1 MAKTPKV
8 CDLCGGSES
17 EGRPMLSVGGANI
30 CFQCVEGLAYH
41 MFKSDM
47 GDIAAD
53 RILALVRGTHP
64 ELLPEEPHD
73 DSPVLEV
80 ETKKLDELPTPEQMH
95 RMLDQYV
102 IGQEL
107 AKRTLCVAVYNH
119 YLRLRQP
126 KTDDGTEI
134 EKSNILLAG
143 STGSGKTLLAKTLA
157 RILDVPFCIVDATT
171 LTEAGY
177 VGEDVEN
184 IILRLLQAADMN
196 VAKAER
202 GIIYVDEID
211 KIGRKT
217 QNVSITRDV
226 SGEGVQQ
233 ALLKIIEGTECNIP
247 PKGGRKHPNEQYI
260 RVNTENILFI
270 CGGAFVGLE
279 GIIRKRLGSSSMGFA
294 SIIEGQDSKEY
305 TEEEVLAKAMPEDF
319 FQFGMIPELMGRLPI
334 FAPLTTLSEDQLVE
348 LLTQPKN
355 ALVKQYSKLLG
366 MSGVALSVEPEAL
379 KAMAKQAIERGTGA
393 RALRGIFERIMLDV
407 MYKVPS
413 DKNIERVTITQDV
426 VCGKAKP
433 QLTMRSTE
441 AAATG
446 KPAAKAGKASRS
458 AARAAAQG
466 AAASAAGA
474 TGE

>member
-1 MAKTPKV
+1 MAKHDKN
-8 CDLCGGSES
+8 CHLCGQQQAAS
-17 EGRPMLSVGGANI
+17 RPMLSLGELNI
-30 CFQCVEGLAYH
+30 CFPCIENLDYH
-41 MFKSDM
+41 MFVSNM

-53 RILALVRGTHP
+53 RVLSIIRNTHP
-64 ELLPEEPHD
+64 ELLPTD
-73 DSPVLEV
+73 DSDGSPVLEV
-80 ETKKLDELPTPEQMH
+80 ETKAQDELPTPEEMH
-95 RMLDQYV
+95 RLLDNYV
-102 IGQEL
+102 IGQEH

-126 KTDDGTEI
+126 KSDDGTEI

-233 ALLKIIEGTECNIP
+233 ALLKIVEGTECNIP

-279 GIIRKRLGSSSMGFA
+279 GIIRKRIGSSAMGFA
-294 SIIEGQDSKEY
+294 SIEEDRNTKEY
-305 TEEEVLAKAMPEDF
+305 TEEEVLSKAMPEDF
-319 FQFGMIPELMGRLPI
+319 FMFGMIPELMGRLPI
-334 FAPLTTLSEDQLVE
+334 FAPLTTLTEDQLIK
-348 LLTQPKN
+348 LLTEPKN
-355 ALVKQYSKLLG
+355 ALVKQYNKLLG
-366 MSGVALSVEPEAL
+366 MSGVKLKVEDDALR
-379 KAMAKQAIERGTGA
+379 AMARQAIERGTGA
-393 RALRGIFERIMLDV
+393 RALRGIFERMMLDI
-407 MYKVPS
+407 MYRVPS
-413 DKNIERVTITQDV
+413 DKTIDTVTITEEV
-426 VCGKAKP
+426 VTGKAEPKIKHRK
-433 QLTMRSTE
+433 Q
-441 AAATG
+441 
-446 KPAAKAGKASRS
+446 KKA
-458 AARAAAQG
+458 
-466 AAASAAGA
+466 
-474 TGE
+474 

>member
-1 MAKTPKV
+1 MSKKTKI
-8 CDLCGGSES
+8 CSICGGAEND
-17 EGRPMLSVGGANI
+17 GRPMLSLDGTHI
-30 CFQCVEGLAYH
+30 CFQCVEGMTYH
-41 MFKSDM
+41 MFRSEM
-47 GDIAAD
+47 GDVAAD
-53 RILALVRGTHP
+53 RILALIKGTHP
-64 ELLPEEPHD
+64 EIVPQEKTD

-80 ETKKLDELPTPEQMH
+80 QTINQDELPTPEQMH
-95 RMLDQYV
+95 KMLDAYV
-102 IGQEL
+102 IGQER

-126 KTDDGTEI
+126 KTDDGVEI
-134 EKSNILLAG
+134 EKSNILMAG

-157 RILDVPFCIVDATT
+157 KILDVPFCIVDATT

-184 IILRLLQAADMN
+184 IVLRLLQAADMN

-233 ALLKIIEGTECNIP
+233 ALLKIVEGTECNIP

-279 GIIRKRLGSSSMGFA
+279 GIIRKRIGSSAMGFA
-294 SIIEGQDSKEY
+294 AVEEDRDAKEY
-305 TEEEVLAKAMPEDF
+305 TEEEILAKAMPEDF
-319 FQFGMIPELMGRLPI
+319 FMFGMIPELMGRLPI
-334 FAPLTTLSEDQLVE
+334 FTPLTTLTEDQLMH
-348 LLTQPKN
+348 LLTEPKN
-355 ALVKQYSKLLG
+355 ALVKQYTKLMAMNNAKLK
-366 MSGVALSVEPEAL
+366 VEEDALR
-379 KAMAKQAIERGTGA
+379 AMAKQAIERGTGA
-393 RALRGIFERIMLDV
+393 RALRGIFENLMLDV

-413 DKNIERVTITQDV
+413 DKTIETVTITEDV
-426 VCGKAKP
+426 VLGKAEPKIK
-433 QLTMRSTE
+433 RRK
-441 AAATG
+441 ATG
-446 KPAAKAGKASRS
+446 RK
-458 AARAAAQG
+458 
-466 AAASAAGA
+466 
-474 TGE
+474 

>member
-1 MAKTPKV
+1 MAKQHDKT
-8 CDLCGGSES
+8 CHLCGQKQAAN
-17 EGRPMLSVGGANI
+17 RPMLSLGELNI
-30 CFQCVEGLAYH
+30 CFPCIENLDYH
-41 MFKSDM
+41 MFVSNM

-53 RILALVRGTHP
+53 RVLSLIRNTHP
-64 ELLPEEPHD
+64 ELLPKD
-73 DSPVLEV
+73 DAEGDPVLEV
-80 ETKKLDELPTPEQMH
+80 ETKAQDELPTPEEMH
-95 RMLDQYV
+95 RQLDNYV
-102 IGQEL
+102 IGQDY

-126 KTDDGTEI
+126 KSDDGTEI

-184 IILRLLQAADMN
+184 IVLRLLQAADMN

-233 ALLKIIEGTECNIP
+233 ALLKIVEGTECNIP

-279 GIIRKRLGSSSMGFA
+279 GIIRKRIGSSAMGFA
-294 SIIEGQDSKEY
+294 SIEEDRNTKEY
-305 TEEEVLAKAMPEDF
+305 TEEEVLSKAMPEDF
-319 FQFGMIPELMGRLPI
+319 FMFGMIPELMGRLPI
-334 FAPLTTLSEDQLVE
+334 FAPLTTLTEDQLMT
-348 LLTQPKN
+348 LLTEPKN
-355 ALVKQYSKLLG
+355 ALVKQYNKLLG
-366 MSGVALSVEPEAL
+366 MSGVKLKVEDAALR
-379 KAMAKQAIERGTGA
+379 AMARQAIERGTGA
-393 RALRGIFERIMLDV
+393 RALRGIFERLMLDI

-413 DKNIERVTITQDV
+413 DKTIETVTLTEEAV
-426 VCGKAKP
+426 LGKGEPKI
-433 QLTMRSTE
+433 
-441 AAATG
+441 
-446 KPAAKAGKASRS
+446 KHKKVKKA
-458 AARAAAQG
+458 
-466 AAASAAGA
+466 
-474 TGE
+474 

>member
-1 MAKTPKV
+1 MAGKQKKS
-8 CDLCGGSES
+8 CAFCGNTAD
-17 EGRPMLSVGGANI
+17 EGRPMLDISADTSV
-30 CFQCVEGLAYH
+30 CFQCIENLDYH
-41 MFKSDM
+41 MFLSPK

-53 RILALVRGTHP
+53 RVLSLIRGTHP
-64 ELLPEEPHD
+64 ELLPQEEND
-73 DSPVLEV
+73 GSPVLDV
-80 ETKKLDELPTPEQMH
+80 ETKTLAELPTPEQMH
-95 RMLDQYV
+95 RELDNYV

-107 AKRTLCVAVYNH
+107 AKKTLCVAVYNH
-119 YLRLRQP
+119 YLRLRQA
-126 KTDDGTEI
+126 KDDDGTEI

-233 ALLKIIEGTECNIP
+233 ALLKIVEGTECNIP

-279 GIIRKRLGSSSMGFA
+279 GIIRKRIGSSAMGFA
-294 SIIEGQDSKEY
+294 SIEEDRNTKEF

-319 FQFGMIPELMGRLPI
+319 FMFGMIPELMGRLPL
-334 FAPLTTLSEDQLVE
+334 FAPLTTLTEEQLVA

-355 ALVKQYSKLLG
+355 ALVKQYTKLLG
-366 MSGVALSVEPEAL
+366 MSGVKLQVEDGALR
-379 KAMAKQAIERGTGA
+379 AMARQAIERGTGA
-393 RALRGIFERIMLDV
+393 RALRSIFERLMLDV
-407 MYKVPS
+407 MYKAPS
-413 DKNIERVTITQDV
+413 DNTIDTVTITEEV
-426 VCGKAKP
+426 VLGKGEPVVTHRKNKG
-433 QLTMRSTE
+433 R
-441 AAATG
+441 
-446 KPAAKAGKASRS
+446 KACA
-458 AARAAAQG
+458 
-466 AAASAAGA
+466 
-474 TGE
+474 

>member
-1 MAKTPKV
+1 MASRKTRS
-8 CDLCGGSES
+8 CAFCGNAGD
-17 EGRPMLSVGGANI
+17 EGRPMLDISADTHV
-30 CFQCVEGLAYH
+30 CFQCIENLDYH
-41 MFKSDM
+41 MFLSPK

-53 RILALVRGTHP
+53 RVLSLIRGTHP
-64 ELLPEEPHD
+64 ELLPQEEED
-73 DSPVLEV
+73 SSPVLDV
-80 ETKKLDELPTPEQMH
+80 QTRKIAELPTPEAMH
-95 RMLDQYV
+95 RELDNYV

-107 AKRTLCVAVYNH
+107 AKKTLCVAVYNH

-126 KTDDGTEI
+126 KSDDGTEI

-157 RILDVPFCIVDATT
+157 KILDVPFCIVDATT

-233 ALLKIIEGTECNIP
+233 ALLKIVEGTECNIP

-279 GIIRKRLGSSSMGFA
+279 GIIRKRIGSSVMGFA
-294 SIIEGQDSKEY
+294 SIEEDRNTKEY

-319 FQFGMIPELMGRLPI
+319 FMFGMIPELMGRLPL
-334 FAPLTTLSEDQLVE
+334 FAPLTTLTEEQLVA

-366 MSGVALSVEPEAL
+366 MNKVKLHVEEGALR
-379 KAMAKQAIERGTGA
+379 AMARLAIERGTGA
-393 RALRGIFERIMLDV
+393 RALRSIFERLMLDV

-413 DKNIERVTITQDV
+413 DSTIDTVTITENV
-426 VCGKAKP
+426 VLGKGEPTLTHRKP
-433 QLTMRSTE
+433 R
-441 AAATG
+441 G
-446 KPAAKAGKASRS
+446 KKAGS
-458 AARAAAQG
+458 
-466 AAASAAGA
+466 
-474 TGE
+474 

>member
-1 MAKTPKV
+1 MAKHDKT
-8 CDLCGGSES
+8 CHLCGQKQAAN
-17 EGRPMLSVGGANI
+17 RPMLSLGELNI
-30 CFQCVEGLAYH
+30 CFPCIENLDYH
-41 MFKSDM
+41 MFVSNM

-53 RILALVRGTHP
+53 RVLSLIRNTHP
-64 ELLPEEPHD
+64 ELLPTD
-73 DSPVLEV
+73 DSDGSPVLEV
-80 ETKKLDELPTPEQMH
+80 ETKAQDELPTPEEMH
-95 RMLDQYV
+95 RQLDNYV
-102 IGQEL
+102 IGQDL

-184 IILRLLQAADMN
+184 IVLRLLQAADMN

-233 ALLKIIEGTECNIP
+233 ALLKIVEGTECNIP

-279 GIIRKRLGSSSMGFA
+279 GIIRKRIGSSAMGFA
-294 SIIEGQDSKEY
+294 SIEEDRNTKEY

-319 FQFGMIPELMGRLPI
+319 FMFGMIPELMGRLPI
-334 FAPLTTLSEDQLVE
+334 FAPLTTLTEDQLMN
-348 LLTQPKN
+348 LLTKPKN
-355 ALVKQYSKLLG
+355 ALVKQYNKLLG
-366 MSGVALSVEPEAL
+366 MSGVKLKVEEDALR
-379 KAMAKQAIERGTGA
+379 AMARQAIERGTGA
-393 RALRGIFERIMLDV
+393 RALRGIFERLMLDV
-407 MYKVPS
+407 MYKAPS
-413 DKNIERVTITQDV
+413 DKTIDTVTITEEV
-426 VCGKAKP
+426 VLGKAEPKI
-433 QLTMRSTE
+433 
-441 AAATG
+441 
-446 KPAAKAGKASRS
+446 KHKKVKKA
-458 AARAAAQG
+458 
-466 AAASAAGA
+466 
-474 TGE
+474 

>member
-1 MAKTPKV
+1 MANKTKI
-8 CDLCGGSES
+8 CSICGGE
-17 EGRPMLSVGGANI
+17 ENDGRPMLSLDGTHI
-30 CFQCVEGLAYH
+30 CFQCVEGMTYH
-41 MFKSDM
+41 MFRSEM
-47 GDIAAD
+47 GDVAAD
-53 RILALVRGTHP
+53 RILALIKGTHP
-64 ELLPEEPHD
+64 EIVPQEKTD

-80 ETKKLDELPTPEQMH
+80 QTINQDELPTPEQMH
-95 RMLDQYV
+95 KMLDAYV
-102 IGQEL
+102 IGQER

-126 KTDDGTEI
+126 KTDDGVEI
-134 EKSNILLAG
+134 EKSNILMAG

-157 RILDVPFCIVDATT
+157 KILDVPFCIVDATT

-184 IILRLLQAADMN
+184 IVLRLLQAADMN

-233 ALLKIIEGTECNIP
+233 ALLKIVEGTECNIP

-279 GIIRKRLGSSSMGFA
+279 GIIRKRIGSSAMGFA
-294 SIIEGQDSKEY
+294 AVEEDRDAKEY
-305 TEEEVLAKAMPEDF
+305 TEEEILAKAMPEDF
-319 FQFGMIPELMGRLPI
+319 FMFGMIPELMGRLPI
-334 FAPLTTLSEDQLVE
+334 FTPLTTLTEDQLMH
-348 LLTQPKN
+348 LLTEPKN
-355 ALVKQYSKLLG
+355 ALVKQYTKLMAMNNAKLK
-366 MSGVALSVEPEAL
+366 VEEDALR
-379 KAMAKQAIERGTGA
+379 AMAKQAIERGTGA
-393 RALRGIFERIMLDV
+393 RALRGIFENLMLDV

-413 DKNIERVTITQDV
+413 DKTIDTVTITEDV
-426 VCGKAKP
+426 VLGKSEPRIK
-433 QLTMRSTE
+433 RRK
-441 AAATG
+441 ATS
-446 KPAAKAGKASRS
+446 KK
-458 AARAAAQG
+458 
-466 AAASAAGA
+466 
-474 TGE
+474 

>member
-1 MAKTPKV
+1 MAKQHDKT
-8 CDLCGGSES
+8 CHLCGQKQAAN
-17 EGRPMLSVGGANI
+17 RPMLSLGELNI
-30 CFQCVEGLAYH
+30 CFPCIENLDYH
-41 MFKSDM
+41 MFVSNM

-53 RILALVRGTHP
+53 RVLSLIRNTHP
-64 ELLPEEPHD
+64 ELLPKD
-73 DSPVLEV
+73 DAEGDPVLEV
-80 ETKKLDELPTPEQMH
+80 ETKAQDELPTPEEMH
-95 RMLDQYV
+95 RQLDNYV
-102 IGQEL
+102 IGQDY

-126 KTDDGTEI
+126 KSDDGTEI

-184 IILRLLQAADMN
+184 IVLRLLQAADMN

-233 ALLKIIEGTECNIP
+233 ALLKIVEGTECNIP

-279 GIIRKRLGSSSMGFA
+279 GIIRKRIGSSAMGFA
-294 SIIEGQDSKEY
+294 SIEEDRNTKEY
-305 TEEEVLAKAMPEDF
+305 TEEEVLSKAMPEDF
-319 FQFGMIPELMGRLPI
+319 FMFGMIPELMGRLPI
-334 FAPLTTLSEDQLVE
+334 FAPLTTLTEDQLMT
-348 LLTQPKN
+348 LLTEPKN
-355 ALVKQYSKLLG
+355 ALVKQYNKLLG
-366 MSGVALSVEPEAL
+366 MSGVKLKVEDAALR
-379 KAMAKQAIERGTGA
+379 AMARQAIERGTGA
-393 RALRGIFERIMLDV
+393 RALRGIFERLMLDI

-413 DKNIERVTITQDV
+413 DKTIDTVTLTEEAV
-426 VCGKAKP
+426 LGKAEPKI
-433 QLTMRSTE
+433 
-441 AAATG
+441 
-446 KPAAKAGKASRS
+446 KHKKVKKA
-458 AARAAAQG
+458 
-466 AAASAAGA
+466 
-474 TGE
+474 

>member
-1 MAKTPKV
+1 MAGKEPRF
-8 CDLCGGSES
+8 CHLCGGQES
-17 EGRPMLSVGGANI
+17 DGRPMLSCADLDI
-30 CFQCVEGLAYH
+30 CFPCVENLDYH
-41 MFKSDM
+41 MLSSPL
-47 GDIAAD
+47 GHVAAE

-64 ELLPEEPHD
+64 EILPQEERD
-73 DSPVLEV
+73 ASSVLEV
-80 ETKKLDELPTPEQMH
+80 QTKELDELPTPEEMH
-95 RMLDQYV
+95 RQLDNYV
-102 IGQEL
+102 IGQEM

-119 YLRLRQP
+119 YLRLRQS
-126 KTDDGTEI
+126 KSDDGTEI

-233 ALLKIIEGTECNIP
+233 ALLKIVEGTECNIP

-279 GIIRKRLGSSSMGFA
+279 GIIRKRLGSSAMGFA
-294 SIIEGQDSKEY
+294 SIEEDRDTREY
-305 TEEEVLAKAMPEDF
+305 TEEEILAKAMPEDF
-319 FQFGMIPELMGRLPI
+319 FMFGMIPELMGRLPI
-334 FAPLTTLSEDQLVE
+334 FAPLTTLSEDQLAR
-348 LLTQPKN
+348 LLTEPRN
-355 ALVKQYSKLLG
+355 ALVRQYTKLLA
-366 MSGVALSVEPEAL
+366 MNGVKLHVEEGALR
-379 KAMAKQAIERGTGA
+379 AMARQAIERGTGA
-393 RALRGIFERIMLDV
+393 RALRGIFERLMLDV
-407 MYKVPS
+407 MYKAPS
-413 DKNIERVTITQDV
+413 DKSIRSVTLTEDSV
-426 VCGKAKP
+426 LGKAEP
-433 QLTMRSTE
+433 LLQRESDT
-441 AAATG
+441 
-446 KPAAKAGKASRS
+446 P
-458 AARAAAQG
+458 
-466 AAASAAGA
+466 
-474 TGE
+474 

>member
-1 MAKTPKV
+1 MAKKTKI
-8 CDLCGGSES
+8 CSICGGE
-17 EGRPMLSVGGANI
+17 ENDGRPMLSLDGTHI
-30 CFQCVEGLAYH
+30 CFQCVEGMTYH
-41 MFKSDM
+41 MFRSEM
-47 GDIAAD
+47 GDVAAD
-53 RILALVRGTHP
+53 RILALIKGTHP
-64 ELLPEEPHD
+64 EIVPQEQTD

-80 ETKKLDELPTPEQMH
+80 QTINQDELPTPEQMH
-95 RMLDQYV
+95 KMLDAYV
-102 IGQEL
+102 IGQER

-126 KTDDGTEI
+126 KTDDGVEI
-134 EKSNILLAG
+134 EKSNILMAG

-157 RILDVPFCIVDATT
+157 KILDVPFCIVDATT

-184 IILRLLQAADMN
+184 IVLRLLQAADMN

-233 ALLKIIEGTECNIP
+233 ALLKIVEGTECNIP

-279 GIIRKRLGSSSMGFA
+279 GIIRKRIGSSAMGFA
-294 SIIEGQDSKEY
+294 AVEEDRDAKEY
-305 TEEEVLAKAMPEDF
+305 TEEEILSKAMPEDF
-319 FQFGMIPELMGRLPI
+319 FMFGMIPELMGRLPI
-334 FAPLTTLSEDQLVE
+334 FTPLTTLTEDQLMH
-348 LLTQPKN
+348 LLTEPKN
-355 ALVKQYSKLLG
+355 ALVKQYTKLMAMNNAKLK
-366 MSGVALSVEPEAL
+366 VEDDALR
-379 KAMAKQAIERGTGA
+379 AMAKQAIERGTGA
-393 RALRGIFERIMLDV
+393 RALRGIFENLMLDV

-413 DKNIERVTITQDV
+413 DKTIDTVTITEDV
-426 VCGKAKP
+426 VLGKAEPKIKH
-433 QLTMRSTE
+433 R
-441 AAATG
+441 
-446 KPAAKAGKASRS
+446 K
-458 AARAAAQG
+458 
-466 AAASAAGA
+466 AASKK
-474 TGE
+474 

>member
-1 MAKTPKV
+1 MAKAPKV
-8 CDLCGGSES
+8 CDLCGNTES
-17 EGRPMLSVGGANI
+17 DGRPMLSVGGANI
-30 CFQCVEGLAYH
+30 CFQCIEGLTYH
-41 MFKSDM
+41 MFQSEM

-64 ELLPEEPHD
+64 ELLPQDKHD

-80 ETKKLDELPTPEQMH
+80 ETKQLDELPTPEQLH
-95 RMLDQYV
+95 NMLDQYV

-279 GIIRKRLGSSSMGFA
+279 GIIRKRIGSSSMGFA
-294 SIIEGQDSKEY
+294 SIVEEQDTKEY
-305 TEEEVLAKAMPEDF
+305 TEEEVLAKAIPEDF

-355 ALVKQYSKLLG
+355 ALVKQYGKLLG
-366 MSGVALSVEPEAL
+366 MSGVKLDVREGALR
-379 KAMAKQAIERGTGA
+379 AMAKQAIERGTGA
-393 RALRGIFERIMLDV
+393 RALRGIFERLMLDV

-413 DKNIERVTITQDV
+413 DKSIDVVTITE
-426 VCGKAKP
+426 
-433 QLTMRSTE
+433 E
-441 AAATG
+441 AVTG
-446 KPAAKAGKASRS
+446 KGEPVITRKAALPETPAAPAAEADKKTKARRKA
-458 AARAAAQG
+458 
-466 AAASAAGA
+466 
-474 TGE
+474 

>member
-1 MAKTPKV
+1 MAKKTKI
-8 CDLCGGSES
+8 CSICGGE
-17 EGRPMLSVGGANI
+17 ENDGRPMLSLDGTHI
-30 CFQCVEGLAYH
+30 CFQCVEGMTYH
-41 MFKSDM
+41 MFRSEM
-47 GDIAAD
+47 GDVAAD
-53 RILALVRGTHP
+53 RILALIKGTHP
-64 ELLPEEPHD
+64 EIVPQEKTD

-80 ETKKLDELPTPEQMH
+80 QTINQDELPTPEQMH
-95 RMLDQYV
+95 KMLDAYV
-102 IGQEL
+102 IGQER

-126 KTDDGTEI
+126 KTDDGVEI
-134 EKSNILLAG
+134 EKSNILMAG

-157 RILDVPFCIVDATT
+157 KILDVPFCIVDATT

-184 IILRLLQAADMN
+184 IVLRLLQAADMN

-233 ALLKIIEGTECNIP
+233 ALLKIVEGTECNIP

-279 GIIRKRLGSSSMGFA
+279 GIIRKRIGSSAMGFA
-294 SIIEGQDSKEY
+294 AVEEDRDAKEY
-305 TEEEVLAKAMPEDF
+305 TEEEILAKAMPEDF
-319 FQFGMIPELMGRLPI
+319 FMFGMIPELMGRLPI
-334 FAPLTTLSEDQLVE
+334 FTPLTTLTEDQLMH
-348 LLTQPKN
+348 LLTEPKN
-355 ALVKQYSKLLG
+355 ALVKQYTKLMAMNNAKLK
-366 MSGVALSVEPEAL
+366 VEDDALR
-379 KAMAKQAIERGTGA
+379 AMAKQAIERGTGA
-393 RALRGIFERIMLDV
+393 RALRGIFENLMLDV

-413 DKNIERVTITQDV
+413 DKTIDTVTITEDV
-426 VCGKAKP
+426 VLGKAEPRIKH
-433 QLTMRSTE
+433 RK
-441 AAATG
+441 ATS
-446 KPAAKAGKASRS
+446 KK
-458 AARAAAQG
+458 
-466 AAASAAGA
+466 
-474 TGE
+474 

>member
-1 MAKTPKV
+1 MAKQHDKT
-8 CDLCGGSES
+8 CHLCAQKQAAN
-17 EGRPMLSVGGANI
+17 RPMLSLGELNI
-30 CFQCVEGLAYH
+30 CFPCIENLDYH
-41 MFKSDM
+41 MFVSNM

-53 RILALVRGTHP
+53 RVLSLIRGTHP
-64 ELLPEEPHD
+64 ELLPKD
-73 DSPVLEV
+73 DAEGDPVLEV
-80 ETKKLDELPTPEQMH
+80 ETKAQDELPTPEEMH
-95 RMLDQYV
+95 RQLDNYV
-102 IGQEL
+102 IGQDY

-126 KTDDGTEI
+126 KSDDGTEI

-143 STGSGKTLLAKTLA
+143 STGSGKTLLAKSLV
-157 RILDVPFCIVDATT
+157 RILVVPFCIVDATT

-184 IILRLLQAADMN
+184 IVLRLLQAADMN

-233 ALLKIIEGTECNIP
+233 ALLKIVEGTECNIP

-279 GIIRKRLGSSSMGFA
+279 GIIRKRIGSSAMGFA
-294 SIIEGQDSKEY
+294 SIEEDRNTKEY
-305 TEEEVLAKAMPEDF
+305 TEEEVLSKAMPEDF
-319 FQFGMIPELMGRLPI
+319 FMFGMIPELMGRLPI
-334 FAPLTTLSEDQLVE
+334 FAPLTTLTEDQLMT
-348 LLTQPKN
+348 LLTEPKN
-355 ALVKQYSKLLG
+355 ALVKQYNKLLG
-366 MSGVALSVEPEAL
+366 MSGVKLKVEDAALR
-379 KAMAKQAIERGTGA
+379 AMARQAIERGTGA
-393 RALRGIFERIMLDV
+393 RALRGIFERLMLDI

-413 DKNIERVTITQDV
+413 DKTIDTVTLTEEAV
-426 VCGKAKP
+426 LGKAEPKI
-433 QLTMRSTE
+433 
-441 AAATG
+441 
-446 KPAAKAGKASRS
+446 KHKKVKKA
-458 AARAAAQG
+458 
-466 AAASAAGA
+466 
-474 TGE
+474 

>member
-1 MAKTPKV
+1 MAKQDKT
-8 CDLCGGSES
+8 CNFCGKKHSAHL
-17 EGRPMLSVGGANI
+17 PMLSLDGLSI
-30 CFQCVEGLAYH
+30 CFPCIEQLNYH
-41 MFKSDM
+41 MFVSNM

-53 RILALVRGTHP
+53 RVLSIIRSTHP
-64 ELLPEEPHD
+64 EMMPKND
-73 DSPVLEV
+73 ADGAPVLAV
-80 ETKKLDELPTPEQMH
+80 ETKAQDELPTPEEMH
-95 RMLDQYV
+95 RMLDNYV
-102 IGQEL
+102 IGQDF

-126 KTDDGTEI
+126 KSDDGTEI

-184 IILRLLQAADMN
+184 IVLRLLQAADMN

-233 ALLKIIEGTECNIP
+233 ALLKIVEGTECNIP

-279 GIIRKRLGSSSMGFA
+279 GIIRKRIGSSAMGFA
-294 SIIEGQDSKEY
+294 SIEEDRNTKEY
-305 TEEEVLAKAMPEDF
+305 TEEEVLSKAMPEDF
-319 FQFGMIPELMGRLPI
+319 FMFGMIPELMGRLPI
-334 FAPLTTLSEDQLVE
+334 FAPLTTLTEDQLMN
-348 LLTQPKN
+348 LLTEPKN
-355 ALVKQYSKLLG
+355 ALVKQYNKLLG
-366 MSGVALSVEPEAL
+366 MSGVNLKVEEDALR
-379 KAMAKQAIERGTGA
+379 AMARQAIERGTGA
-393 RALRGIFERIMLDV
+393 RALRGIFERLMLDI

-413 DKNIERVTITQDV
+413 DKTIDTVTLTEDAV
-426 VCGKAKP
+426 LGKAEPKI
-433 QLTMRSTE
+433 
-441 AAATG
+441 
-446 KPAAKAGKASRS
+446 KHKKAKKN
-458 AARAAAQG
+458 
-466 AAASAAGA
+466 
-474 TGE
+474 

>member
-1 MAKTPKV
+1 MAKQHDKT
-8 CDLCGGSES
+8 CHLCAQKQAAN
-17 EGRPMLSVGGANI
+17 RPMLSLGELNI
-30 CFQCVEGLAYH
+30 CFPCIENLDYH
-41 MFKSDM
+41 MFVSNM

-53 RILALVRGTHP
+53 RVLSLIRGTHP
-64 ELLPEEPHD
+64 ELLPKD
-73 DSPVLEV
+73 DSEGDPVLEV
-80 ETKKLDELPTPEQMH
+80 ETKAQDELPTPEEMH
-95 RMLDQYV
+95 RQLDNYV
-102 IGQEL
+102 IGQDY

-126 KTDDGTEI
+126 KSDDGTEI

-184 IILRLLQAADMN
+184 IVLRLLQAADMN

-233 ALLKIIEGTECNIP
+233 ALLKIVEGTECNIP

-279 GIIRKRLGSSSMGFA
+279 GIIRKRIGSSAMGFA
-294 SIIEGQDSKEY
+294 SIEEDRNTKEY
-305 TEEEVLAKAMPEDF
+305 TEEEVLSKAMPEDF
-319 FQFGMIPELMGRLPI
+319 FMFGMIPELMGRLPI
-334 FAPLTTLSEDQLVE
+334 FAPLTTLTEDQLMT
-348 LLTQPKN
+348 LLTEPKN
-355 ALVKQYSKLLG
+355 ALVKQYNKLLG
-366 MSGVALSVEPEAL
+366 MSGVKLKVEEAALR
-379 KAMAKQAIERGTGA
+379 AMARQAIERGTGA
-393 RALRGIFERIMLDV
+393 RALRGIFERLMLDI

-413 DKNIERVTITQDV
+413 DKTIDTVTLTEEAV
-426 VCGKAKP
+426 LGK
-433 QLTMRSTE
+433 
-441 AAATG
+441 
-446 KPAAKAGKASRS
+446 
-458 AARAAAQG
+458 
-466 AAASAAGA
+466 
-474 TGE
+474 GEPKIKHKKVKKD

>member
-1 MAKTPKV
+1 MAKQHDKT
-8 CDLCGGSES
+8 CHLCAQKQAAN
-17 EGRPMLSVGGANI
+17 RPMLSLGELNI
-30 CFQCVEGLAYH
+30 CFPCIENLDYH
-41 MFKSDM
+41 MFVSNM

-53 RILALVRGTHP
+53 RVLSLIRGTHP
-64 ELLPEEPHD
+64 ELLPKD
-73 DSPVLEV
+73 DSEGDPVLEV
-80 ETKKLDELPTPEQMH
+80 ETKAQDELPTPEEMH
-95 RMLDQYV
+95 RQLDNYV
-102 IGQEL
+102 IGQDY

-126 KTDDGTEI
+126 KSDDGTEI

-184 IILRLLQAADMN
+184 IVLRLLQAADMN

-233 ALLKIIEGTECNIP
+233 ALLKIVEGTECNIP

-279 GIIRKRLGSSSMGFA
+279 GIIRKRIGSSAMGFA
-294 SIIEGQDSKEY
+294 SIEEDRNTKEY
-305 TEEEVLAKAMPEDF
+305 TEEEVLSKAMPEDF
-319 FQFGMIPELMGRLPI
+319 FMFGMIPELMGRLPI
-334 FAPLTTLSEDQLVE
+334 FAPLTTLTEDQLMT
-348 LLTQPKN
+348 LLTEPKN
-355 ALVKQYSKLLG
+355 ALVKQYNKLLG
-366 MSGVALSVEPEAL
+366 MSGVKLKVEEAALR
-379 KAMAKQAIERGTGA
+379 AMARQAIERGTGA
-393 RALRGIFERIMLDV
+393 RALRGIFERLMLDI

-413 DKNIERVTITQDV
+413 DKTIDTVTLTEEAV
-426 VCGKAKP
+426 LGKGEPKIKH
-433 QLTMRSTE
+433 R
-441 AAATG
+441 
-446 KPAAKAGKASRS
+446 KVKKA
-458 AARAAAQG
+458 
-466 AAASAAGA
+466 
-474 TGE
+474 

>member
-1 MAKTPKV
+1 MAKHDKT
-8 CDLCGGSES
+8 CHLCAQKQAAN
-17 EGRPMLSVGGANI
+17 RPMLSLGELNI
-30 CFQCVEGLAYH
+30 CFPCIENLDYH
-41 MFKSDM
+41 MFVSNM

-53 RILALVRGTHP
+53 RVLSLIRGTHP
-64 ELLPEEPHD
+64 ELLPTD
-73 DSPVLEV
+73 DSDGSPVLEV
-80 ETKKLDELPTPEQMH
+80 ETKAQDELPTPEEMH
-95 RMLDQYV
+95 RQLDNYV
-102 IGQEL
+102 IGQEH

-126 KTDDGTEI
+126 KSDDGTEI

-233 ALLKIIEGTECNIP
+233 ALLKIVEGTECNIP

-279 GIIRKRLGSSSMGFA
+279 GIIRKRIGSSAMGFA
-294 SIIEGQDSKEY
+294 SIEEDRNTKEY
-305 TEEEVLAKAMPEDF
+305 TEEEVLSKAMPEDF
-319 FQFGMIPELMGRLPI
+319 FMFGMIPELMGRLPI
-334 FAPLTTLSEDQLVE
+334 FAPLTTLTEDQLIK
-348 LLTQPKN
+348 LLTEPKN
-355 ALVKQYSKLLG
+355 ALVKQYNKLLA
-366 MSGVALSVEPEAL
+366 MNGVKLKVEEEAL
-379 KAMAKQAIERGTGA
+379 RAMARQAIERGTGA
-393 RALRGIFERIMLDV
+393 RALRGIFERMMLDV

-413 DKNIERVTITQDV
+413 DKTIDTVTITEEV
-426 VCGKAKP
+426 VTGKAEPKIKHKKP
-433 QLTMRSTE
+433 
-441 AAATG
+441 
-446 KPAAKAGKASRS
+446 KKA
-458 AARAAAQG
+458 
-466 AAASAAGA
+466 
-474 TGE
+474 

>member
-1 MAKTPKV
+1 MAKQDKT
-8 CDLCGGSES
+8 CHLCGQKQAAN
-17 EGRPMLSVGGANI
+17 RPMLSLGELNI
-30 CFQCVEGLAYH
+30 CFPCIENLDYH
-41 MFKSDM
+41 MFVSNM

-53 RILALVRGTHP
+53 RVLSLIRNTHP
-64 ELLPEEPHD
+64 ELLPTD
-73 DSPVLEV
+73 DSDGSPVLEV
-80 ETKKLDELPTPEQMH
+80 ETKAQDELPTPEEMH
-95 RMLDQYV
+95 RLLDNYV
-102 IGQEL
+102 IGQDF

-184 IILRLLQAADMN
+184 IVLRLLQAADMN

-233 ALLKIIEGTECNIP
+233 ALLKIVEGTECNIP

-279 GIIRKRLGSSSMGFA
+279 GIIRKRIGSSAMGFA
-294 SIIEGQDSKEY
+294 SIEEDRNTKEY
-305 TEEEVLAKAMPEDF
+305 TEEEVLSKAMPEDF
-319 FQFGMIPELMGRLPI
+319 FMFGMIPELMGRLPI
-334 FAPLTTLSEDQLVE
+334 FAPLTTLTEDQLMN
-348 LLTQPKN
+348 LLTEPKN
-355 ALVKQYSKLLG
+355 ALVKQYNKLLG
-366 MSGVALSVEPEAL
+366 MSGVKLKVEEDALR
-379 KAMAKQAIERGTGA
+379 AMARQAIERGTGA

-407 MYKVPS
+407 MYKAPS
-413 DKNIERVTITQDV
+413 DKTIDTVTITEEV
-426 VCGKAKP
+426 VLGKAEPKI
-433 QLTMRSTE
+433 
-441 AAATG
+441 
-446 KPAAKAGKASRS
+446 KHKKVKKA
-458 AARAAAQG
+458 
-466 AAASAAGA
+466 
-474 TGE
+474 

>member
-1 MAKTPKV
+1 MLHLGTM
-8 CDLCGGSES
+8 DLCFPCIE
-17 EGRPMLSVGGANI
+17 RMNYL
-30 CFQCVEGLAYH
+30 
-41 MFKSDM
+41 MFTSKL

-53 RILALVRGTHP
+53 CVLSLVRGTHP
-64 ELLPEEPHD
+64 ELLPQDKSD
-73 DSPVLEV
+73 DSTPLEV
-80 ETKKLDELPTPEQMH
+80 QTRKLDELPTPKELH
-95 RMLDQYV
+95 SMLDNYV
-102 IGQEL
+102 IGQDF

-119 YLRLRQP
+119 YLRLRQA
-126 KTDDGTEI
+126 KIEDGTEV

-233 ALLKIIEGTECNIP
+233 ALLKIVEGTECNIP

-279 GIIRKRLGSSSMGFA
+279 GIIRKRIGSSAMGFA
-294 SIIEGQDSKEY
+294 SIEEDRNTKEY
-305 TEEEVLAKAMPEDF
+305 TEEEILSKAMPEDF
-319 FQFGMIPELMGRLPI
+319 FMFGMIPELMGRLPI
-334 FAPLTTLSEDQLVE
+334 FAPLTTLTEEQLVN
-348 LLTQPKN
+348 LLTEPKN
-355 ALVKQYSKLLG
+355 ALVKQYSKLMS
-366 MSGVALSVEPEAL
+366 MSGIKLIVEEKALH
-379 KAMAKQAIERGTGA
+379 AMAKQAIERGTGA

-407 MYKVPS
+407 MYEAPS
-413 DKNIERVTITQDV
+413 DKSIDKVTITEEV
-426 VCGKAKP
+426 VLGK
-433 QLTMRSTE
+433 
-441 AAATG
+441 G
-446 KPAAKAGKASRS
+446 KPRISRRKKA
-458 AARAAAQG
+458 
-466 AAASAAGA
+466 
-474 TGE
+474 

>member
-1 MAKTPKV
+1 MANKTKI
-8 CDLCGGSES
+8 CSICGGE
-17 EGRPMLSVGGANI
+17 ENDGRPMLSLDGTHI
-30 CFQCVEGLAYH
+30 CFQCVEGMTYH
-41 MFKSDM
+41 MFRSEM
-47 GDIAAD
+47 GDVAAD
-53 RILALVRGTHP
+53 RILALIKGTHP
-64 ELLPEEPHD
+64 EIVPQEKTD

-80 ETKKLDELPTPEQMH
+80 QTINQDELPTPEQMH
-95 RMLDQYV
+95 KMLDAYV
-102 IGQEL
+102 IGQER

-126 KTDDGTEI
+126 KTDDGVEI
-134 EKSNILLAG
+134 EKSNILMAG

-157 RILDVPFCIVDATT
+157 KILDVPFCIVDATT

-184 IILRLLQAADMN
+184 IVLRLLQAADMN

-233 ALLKIIEGTECNIP
+233 ALLKIVEGTECNIP

-279 GIIRKRLGSSSMGFA
+279 GIIRKRIGSSAMGFA
-294 SIIEGQDSKEY
+294 AVEEDRDAKEY
-305 TEEEVLAKAMPEDF
+305 TEEEILAKAMPEDF
-319 FQFGMIPELMGRLPI
+319 FMFGMIPELMGRLPI
-334 FAPLTTLSEDQLVE
+334 FTPLTTLTEDQLMH
-348 LLTQPKN
+348 LLTEPKN
-355 ALVKQYSKLLG
+355 ALVKQYTKLMAMNNAKLK
-366 MSGVALSVEPEAL
+366 VEEDALR
-379 KAMAKQAIERGTGA
+379 AMAKQAIERGTGA
-393 RALRGIFERIMLDV
+393 RALRGIFENLMLDV

-413 DKNIERVTITQDV
+413 DKAIDTVTITEDV
-426 VCGKAKP
+426 VLGKAEPKIKH
-433 QLTMRSTE
+433 RK
-441 AAATG
+441 AAN
-446 KPAAKAGKASRS
+446 KK
-458 AARAAAQG
+458 
-466 AAASAAGA
+466 
-474 TGE
+474 

>member
-1 MAKTPKV
+1 MAKRTKI
-8 CDLCGGSES
+8 CSICGGE
-17 EGRPMLSVGGANI
+17 ENDGRPMLSLDGTHI
-30 CFQCVEGLAYH
+30 CFQCVEGMTYH
-41 MFKSDM
+41 MFRSEM
-47 GDIAAD
+47 GDVAAD
-53 RILALVRGTHP
+53 RILALIKGTHP
-64 ELLPEEPHD
+64 EIVPQEKTD

-80 ETKKLDELPTPEQMH
+80 QTINQDELPTPEQMH
-95 RMLDQYV
+95 KMLDAYV
-102 IGQEL
+102 IGQER

-126 KTDDGTEI
+126 KTDDGVEI
-134 EKSNILLAG
+134 EKSNILMAG

-157 RILDVPFCIVDATT
+157 KILDVPFCIVDATT

-184 IILRLLQAADMN
+184 IVLRLLQAADMN

-233 ALLKIIEGTECNIP
+233 ALLKIVEGTECNIP

-279 GIIRKRLGSSSMGFA
+279 GIIRKRIGSSAMGFA
-294 SIIEGQDSKEY
+294 AVEEDRDAKEY
-305 TEEEVLAKAMPEDF
+305 TEEEILAKAMPEDF
-319 FQFGMIPELMGRLPI
+319 FMFGMIPELMGRLPI
-334 FAPLTTLSEDQLVE
+334 FTPLTTLTEDQLMH
-348 LLTQPKN
+348 LLTEPKN
-355 ALVKQYSKLLG
+355 ALVKQYTKLMAMNNAKLK
-366 MSGVALSVEPEAL
+366 VEEDALR
-379 KAMAKQAIERGTGA
+379 AMAKQAIERGTGA
-393 RALRGIFERIMLDV
+393 RALRGIFENLMLDV

-413 DKNIERVTITQDV
+413 DKTIETVTITEDV
-426 VCGKAKP
+426 VLGKSEPRIKH
-433 QLTMRSTE
+433 R
-441 AAATG
+441 
-446 KPAAKAGKASRS
+446 K
-458 AARAAAQG
+458 
-466 AAASAAGA
+466 AASKK
-474 TGE
+474 

>member
-1 MAKTPKV
+1 MAEKKPKK
-8 CDLCGGSES
+8 CMLCGG
-17 EGRPMLSVGGANI
+17 EGSKARPMLSVGDVDI
-30 CFQCVEGLAYH
+30 CFPCVETLDYH
-41 MFKSDM
+41 MFKSPL
-47 GDIAAD
+47 GDVASE
-53 RILALVRGTHP
+53 RILTLIRNLHP
-64 ELLPEEPHD
+64 EIMPQPPVD
-73 DSPVLEV
+73 DEPVLEV
-80 ETKKLDELPTPEQMH
+80 QTRAQEELPTPEELH
-95 RMLDQYV
+95 RQLDNYI
-102 IGQEL
+102 IGQDL

-126 KTDDGTEI
+126 KSDDGTEI

-184 IILRLLQAADMN
+184 IILRLLQAANMN

-279 GIIRKRLGSSSMGFA
+279 GIIRKRLGSASMGFA
-294 SIIEGQDSKEY
+294 AVEEDRNAKEY

-319 FQFGMIPELMGRLPI
+319 FMFGMIPELMGRLPI
-334 FAPLTTLSEDQLVE
+334 FSPLATLTEKQLVQ
-348 LLTQPKN
+348 LLTEPKN
-355 ALVKQYSKLLG
+355 ALVKQYTKLLG
-366 MSGVALSVEPEAL
+366 MSGVKLVVQDGALQ
-379 KAMAKQAIERGTGA
+379 AMAKQAIERGTGA
-393 RALRGIFERIMLDV
+393 RALRGIFERLMLDI
-407 MYKVPS
+407 MYKAPS
-413 DKNIERVTITQDV
+413 DKCIRSVTLTEDAVLGKSAPLITR
-426 VCGKAKP
+426 KKNP
-433 QLTMRSTE
+433 S
-441 AAATG
+441 
-446 KPAAKAGKASRS
+446 
-458 AARAAAQG
+458 
-466 AAASAAGA
+466 
-474 TGE
+474 

>member
-1 MAKTPKV
+1 MAKHDKT
-8 CDLCGGSES
+8 CHLCTQKQAAN
-17 EGRPMLSVGGANI
+17 RPMLTLGELNI
-30 CFQCVEGLAYH
+30 CFPCIENLDYH
-41 MFKSDM
+41 MFMSNM

-53 RILALVRGTHP
+53 RVLSLIRGTHP
-64 ELLPEEPHD
+64 ELLPTD
-73 DSPVLEV
+73 DSDGSPVLEV
-80 ETKKLDELPTPEQMH
+80 ETKAQDELPTPEEMH
-95 RMLDQYV
+95 RQLDNYV
-102 IGQEL
+102 IGQEH

-126 KTDDGTEI
+126 KSDDGTEI

-233 ALLKIIEGTECNIP
+233 ALLKIVEGTECNIP

-260 RVNTENILFI
+260 RVNTENIHFM

-279 GIIRKRLGSSSMGFA
+279 GIIRKRIGSSAMGFA
-294 SIIEGQDSKEY
+294 SIEEDRNTKEY
-305 TEEEVLAKAMPEDF
+305 TEEEVLSKAMPEDF
-319 FQFGMIPELMGRLPI
+319 FMFGMIPELMGRLPI
-334 FAPLTTLSEDQLVE
+334 FAPLTTLTEDQLIK
-348 LLTQPKN
+348 LLTEPKN
-355 ALVKQYSKLLG
+355 ALVKQYNKLLA
-366 MSGVALSVEPEAL
+366 MNGVKLKVEEEAL
-379 KAMAKQAIERGTGA
+379 RAMARQAIERGTGA
-393 RALRGIFERIMLDV
+393 RALRGIFERMMLDV

-413 DKNIERVTITQDV
+413 DKTIDTVTITEDV
-426 VCGKAKP
+426 VTGKAEPKIKHKKP
-433 QLTMRSTE
+433 
-441 AAATG
+441 
-446 KPAAKAGKASRS
+446 KKA
-458 AARAAAQG
+458 
-466 AAASAAGA
+466 
-474 TGE
+474 